1 MSEVHRPGSLPKS
14 IAGLLGEVGMISLA
28 VFIGLLADQWR
39 ESRHHEEQA
48 RSALRNFR
56 SEVLANQKEIERVKT
71 YHETIRRDLISLAAK
86 GGSGTPAQE
95 AHFDGIHPIYFE
107 HTAWDLA
114 VATQA
119 LSYIDT
125 DLAYAISRI
134 YTHQQAFETLEKGFT
149 QSAFGPSSFLTEN
162 RSAVIEALVTY
173 LNDVVIQEPLF
184 LKQYD
189 AVVPQINLALSENTP
204 STAK

>member
-1 MSEVHRPGSLPKS
+1 
-14 IAGLLGEVGMISLA
+14 MISLA

-56 SEVLANQKEIERVKT
+56 SEVLANPKEIERVRT
-71 YHETIRRDLISLAAK
+71 YHETLRLDLLSLQTK
-86 GGSGTPAQE
+86 GPTGTPSRD
-95 AHFDGIHPIYFE
+95 AHFDGIKPINFE

-119 LSYIDT
+119 LSYIDSE
-125 DLAYAISRI
+125 LAYAISRI
-134 YTHQQAFETLEKGFT
+134 YTHQQAFERFENGFS

-162 RSAVIEALVTY
+162 RSAVVEAVVTY

-184 LKQYD
+184 LKQYE
-189 AVVPQINLALSENTP
+189 AVVPQINLALSDNTA
-204 STAK
+204 STTK